1 MSEVPRRAVVVGAGI
16 SGLTAAYCLLRD
28 APGTAVTVFD
38 ADDRTGGKIA
48 TTQLAGRPVDC
59 AADAFLARVPEAV
72 DLCRELGLEDRLVT
86 PAQRR
91 AYLFSRGELRAFP
104 EGQSLGVPTDLEAL
118 AAADVVS
125 PEAVARAA
133 LDLELAEPAATAD
146 ESVGA
151 LVRRRVG
158 DEVFETLVA
167 PLLSGVYAGDADR
180 LSVAATAPQF
190 AAALRDHGSLIA
202 GLRAQL
208 EVARRRNAPVFYG
221 LRGGTQQLV
230 EALRDAIEVR
240 GGRVE
245 LQREVTAI
253 SMSQCSTGDRSSRD
267 ERVTVDLAGGESV
280 TADAVVLATPDFV
293 TSRLLHPTVPVV
305 ADQLAEVRYASVVL
319 VSFAVAAA
327 AIGVELDGTGFLVPE
342 REGLLLSACSWA
354 SSKWSHLAGDPVILR
369 ASAGRITDERP
380 TAMADDELVRAL
392 LADLRLTMGVTGTP
406 QEVRVSRWP
415 RALPQFAPG
424 HLDRVGRWQNELE
437 ARLPGV
443 ALAGA
448 GISGLGIPACI
459 RRGTAAAEQVRSAG
473 RL

>member
-1 MSEVPRRAVVVGAGI
+1 MSEAPRRAVVVGAGI
-16 SGLTAAYCLLRD
+16 SGLTAAYTLLRD
-28 APGTAVTVFD
+28 APGTDVVVFD
-38 ADDRTGGKIA
+38 TDTRIGGKIA
-48 TTQLAGRPVDC
+48 TTELAGRPVDC

-72 DLCRELGLEDRLVT
+72 DLCRELGLENQLVT
-86 PAQRR
+86 PARRR
-91 AYLFSRGELRAFP
+91 AYVFTRGELRAFP
-104 EGQSLGVPTDLEAL
+104 EGLSLGVPTDLDAL

-125 PEAVARAA
+125 PEAVARAS
-133 LDLELAEPAATAD
+133 LDLELTEPAVTGD

-180 LSVAATAPQF
+180 LSVAAIAPQF
-190 AAALRDHGSLIA
+190 AAALRDHSSLIG

-208 EVARRRNAPVFYG
+208 EAATRRDEPVFYG
-221 LRGGTQQLV
+221 LRGGIQQLID
-230 EALRDAIEVR
+230 ALSHAIDVR
-240 GGRVE
+240 GGRIE
-245 LQREVTAI
+245 LQREVAGV
-253 SMSQCSTGDRSSRD
+253 STRD
-267 ERVTVDLAGGESV
+267 KSVMVELADAESV
-280 TADAVVLATPDFV
+280 PADAVVLATPDFV
-293 TSRLLHPTVPVV
+293 TARLLQLTLPDV
-305 ADQLAEVRYASVVL
+305 AAELAEVPYASVVL
-319 VSFAVAAA
+319 VSFAVRTE
-327 AIGVELDGTGFLVPE
+327 AIGSQLDGTGFLVPE

-369 ASAGRITDERP
+369 ASAGRITDDRA
-380 TAMADDELVRAL
+380 TTTGDDELVDAL
-392 LADLRLTMGVTGTP
+392 LADLQLTMGVTGPP
-406 QEVRVSRWP
+406 QAVRVSRWP

-424 HLDRVGRWQNELE
+424 HLDRVVGWQSELA

-459 RRGTAAAEQVRSAG
+459 RRGTEAAEQVRSRG